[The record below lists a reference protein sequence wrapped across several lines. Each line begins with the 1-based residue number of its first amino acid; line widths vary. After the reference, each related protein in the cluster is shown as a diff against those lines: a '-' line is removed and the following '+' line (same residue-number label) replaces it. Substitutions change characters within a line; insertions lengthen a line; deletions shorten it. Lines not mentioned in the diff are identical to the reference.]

1 MQTMSCKTFAAIGK
15 GLFDVLG
22 HTWQREGEIWMKKT
36 KKIML
41 GVTAAL
47 GGTLAG
53 CGDDELPPKP
63 EDPYCSKYEYD
74 YGDDE
79 WECDDTASRHYRY
92 FYVGNTAYP
101 DTDEY
106 KSKKSSIA
114 KGKAK
119 SGFGGSKVSG
129 S

>member
-1 MQTMSCKTFAAIGK
+1 
-15 GLFDVLG
+15 
-22 HTWQREGEIWMKKT
+22 
-36 KKIML
+36 ML

-92 FYVGNTAYP
+92 FFMLGIQHTRIPMNIKA
-101 DTDEY
+101 
-106 KSKKSSIA
+106 KKSSIA